1 MLIYNRAEAQG
12 ENKMRT
18 TTIKVTSEWF
28 GTRFFKV
35 TEVSEMNTKI
45 EMVNANDELVSE
57 FPLNWGRAY
66 QDAIKNIEFLTSQ
79 VRGKMEVVR

>member
-1 MLIYNRAEAQG
+1 
-12 ENKMRT
+12 MRT
-18 TTIKVTSEWF
+18 TTFKVTSEWF

-35 TEVSEMNTKI
+35 TEINEMHTKI

-57 FPLNWGRAY
+57 FPLNWVRGY
-66 QDAIKNIEFLTSQ
+66 EDAISNIEFLTSQ

>member
-1 MLIYNRAEAQG
+1 M
-12 ENKMRT
+12 KT

-35 TEVSEMNTKI
+35 TEINEMHTKI

-57 FPLNWGRAY
+57 FPLNWVRGY
-66 QDAIKNIEFLTSQ
+66 EDAITNIEFLTSQ